1 MKDIA
6 VIRRMTTEDLAD
18 EIDAAL
24 DACTQR
30 QRLLAQNIVAGKDPG
45 QAVMDAG
52 YSLYETEAVA
62 KAAYT
67 GLSQSKK
74 VRYALQCLNE
84 KTQRESM
91 VTAIDVRLRMW
102 DCYRKAMADDDTKT
116 ALRSLEMLARLDG
129 LNVNQ
134 ELKIK
139 LESRQ
144 IQTRVITSEEWEA
157 LSQLEH
163 VVSTVAN

>member
-1 MKDIA
+1 
-6 VIRRMTTEDLAD
+6 
-18 EIDAAL
+18 
-24 DACTQR
+24 
-30 QRLLAQNIVAGKDPG
+30 
-45 QAVMDAG
+45 
-52 YSLYETEAVA
+52 
-62 KAAYT
+62 
-67 GLSQSKK
+67 
-74 VRYALQCLNE
+74 
-84 KTQRESM
+84 M

-102 DCYRKAMADDDTKT
+102 DCYRKAMADEDTKT

-144 IQTRVITSEEWEA
+144 VQTRVITSEEWEA

-163 VVSTVAN
+163 VITAVAN